1 MNWSGVTSMKYIA
14 AVLIAI
20 MCFLPLQSAASAET
34 VKLNVPYKSQLT
46 PVYAPF
52 GCEGASLLMGLTY
65 KGYTKKSLKTFL
77 DKMPKSKKNPFLGF
91 ASGNPY
97 KNVNGVFQSIFPQ
110 PLTTYGK
117 TYSKNVKNATGYTP
131 KQLKAQ
137 LKKGNPVVV
146 YVTLN
151 FQAPKMEKWSMG
163 TAGKVKTVDNMHVM
177 TLVGYNSTGY
187 YVADPNFKTSA
198 KGKYWV
204 SKAKFEKAYNALRYA
219 VVIS

>member
-1 MNWSGVTSMKYIA
+1 MKFIMSA
-14 AVLIAI
+14 LLAI
-20 MCFLPLQSAASAET
+20 LLFFSIHSASSAKT
-34 VKLNVPYKSQLT
+34 VKLNIPYKSQLT

-65 KGYTKKSLKTFL
+65 KGYTKKSLKPFL
-77 DKMPKSKKNPFLGF
+77 NDMPKSKKNPFLGF

-117 TYSKNVKNATGYTP
+117 KYSPNVKNATGYTP
-131 KQLKAQ
+131 SQLKAQ

-146 YVTLN
+146 YVTLD
-151 FQAPKMEKWSMG
+151 FATPKMAKWPMG
-163 TAGKVKTVDNMHVM
+163 MAGKVKTVDNMHVM
-177 TLVGYNSTGY
+177 TLIGYNAKGY
-187 YVADPNFKTSA
+187 YVADPNRKTTA